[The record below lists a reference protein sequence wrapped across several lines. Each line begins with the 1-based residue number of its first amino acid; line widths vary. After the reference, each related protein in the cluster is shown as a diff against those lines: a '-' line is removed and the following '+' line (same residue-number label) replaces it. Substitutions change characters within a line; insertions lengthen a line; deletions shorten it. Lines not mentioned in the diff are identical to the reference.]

1 MKIAILANNYCPGT
15 LETVRCFKKSQKIN
29 YVIIE
34 TSIRKSLTKNEIIF
48 NKSNLQLERILFS
61 KKQRGFIGKVKR
73 SLGEKNI
80 FILIV
85 RHFIQKYR
93 FIKFIIE
100 LKKEKVEVVRVKK
113 HNSMKTKEFIIQ
125 NKINYALFLSSNYLV
140 KKILLDIPNFKI
152 ISIHCA
158 ILPKNRSLHSMQW
171 SILNGERI
179 GHSTFFGCS
188 IIGPILR
195 TEYKQPHLAENIIEL
210 RQRITSMKP
219 KFFQKVI
226 QEILEKKI
234 TPKKQKLEDGIHH
247 RPLNLDELLKA
258 NSILTNEESTY
269 IRS

>member
-1 MKIAILANNYCPGT
+1 
-15 LETVRCFKKSQKIN
+15 
-29 YVIIE
+29 
-34 TSIRKSLTKNEIIF
+34 
-48 NKSNLQLERILFS
+48 
-61 KKQRGFIGKVKR
+61 
-73 SLGEKNI
+73 
-80 FILIV
+80 
-85 RHFIQKYR
+85 
-93 FIKFIIE
+93 
-100 LKKEKVEVVRVKK
+100 
-113 HNSMKTKEFIIQ
+113 MKTKNSLF
-125 NKINYALFLSSNYLV
+125 KIKLTTFLSSNYLV

-179 GHSTFFGCS
+179 GHTAHFLDAG
-188 IIGPILR
+188 IDTGPILR
-195 TEYKQPHLAENIIEL
+195 TEYIKPNLGENIIEL

-219 KFFQKVI
+219 KFFQKI
-226 QEILEKKI
+226 IKEILEKKI